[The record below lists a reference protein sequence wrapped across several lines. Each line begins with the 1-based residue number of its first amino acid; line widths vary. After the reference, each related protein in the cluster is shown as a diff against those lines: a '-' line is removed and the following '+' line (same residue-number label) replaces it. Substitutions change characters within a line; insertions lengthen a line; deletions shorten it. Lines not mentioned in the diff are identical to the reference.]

1 MTEKQ
6 VELKIESFVDGVDSH
21 DGNWK
26 IEKRLFDEEQIQTLR
41 AASKAGDLIR
51 FSIEGPARSGWA
63 FLAKAAEL
71 KNQFHLQAQTEQKH
85 FNHIQS
91 EKLAKESVQ
100 LEPFSFITIGNKLA
114 IVSHVHDNGTFQ
126 IVYEQSPGKHIA
138 EDAKFDGEK
147 YVFCISGPC
156 GSYAD
161 NNSHY
166 APFIQALKR
175 RYK

>member
-1 MTEKQ
+1 MAEKQ
-6 VELKIESFVDGVDSH
+6 VDLKIKSFLDGVDSH
-21 DGNWK
+21 DATWK
-26 IEKRLFDEEQIQTLR
+26 IEKRLFDELQIQTLSS
-41 AASKAGDLIR
+41 AAVSKEAIR
-51 FSIEGPARSGWA
+51 FSIEGPARSGWS
-63 FLAKAAEL
+63 FSAKVIET
-71 KNQFHLQAQTEQKH
+71 KNLFQIQAQGEQKH
-85 FNHIQS
+85 FDHMQS
-91 EKLAKESVQ
+91 DKLAKETTE
-100 LEPFSFITIGNKLA
+100 LKPYSFITISNKSA
-114 IVSHVHDNGTFQ
+114 IVSHIHDNGTFQ

-166 APFIQALKR
+166 APFVQALKR